1 MLMYENEQMKE
12 QTEDLTSSLIIIK
25 KKTTTK
31 KTTKKTTTK
40 KKQKQIVDGTRS
52 LSIELALCQEN

>member
-25 KKTTTK
+25 KNNNKKTTTK
-31 KTTKKTTTK
+31 KTTT